1 MPKFKR
7 ESSQFNV
14 KPSVLLGRLI
24 LISVPILGVGVT
36 AIIAATPQIFHTIII
51 PDFLSFVKDA
61 ATPSIIGR
69 CPIRFPICRSTQ
81 KRKKTALFAILG
93 YFAVIWAF

>member
-24 LISVPILGVGVT
+24 LISVPIFGVGVT

-61 ATPSIIGR
+61 ATPSIIVPLPYQISNMPLVKKEKR
-69 CPIRFPICRSTQ
+69 PHFLRSWDIF
-81 KRKKTALFAILG
+81 L
-93 YFAVIWAF
+93 